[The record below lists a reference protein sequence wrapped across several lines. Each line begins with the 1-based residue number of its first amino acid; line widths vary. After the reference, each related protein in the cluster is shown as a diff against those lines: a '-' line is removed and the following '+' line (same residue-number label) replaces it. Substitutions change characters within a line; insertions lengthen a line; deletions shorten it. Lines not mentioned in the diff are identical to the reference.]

1 MASGIHS
8 QMAHQAKLMPYK
20 KLTII
25 FRISIRACFPSQV
38 TRGERVSVTFNL
50 RIFHVFRTKYRNT
63 SRKIYK
69 KQLNKAYYEYINNLI
84 ETPSSDQP
92 KKFWRFVK
100 SKRQDKIGINTLE
113 EDNPGEKPHRIFEDL
128 QGLSKTCQRSLKT
141 RIFKGSLK
149 DLLKIF
155 KDL

>member
-1 MASGIHS
+1 MNFSW
-8 QMAHQAKLMPYK
+8 HQASTVRWP
-20 KLTII
+20 
-25 FRISIRACFPSQV
+25 IRQSWCPTKSWLLFSGFQSEHVFHHKV

-63 SRKIYK
+63 RKIYK

-113 EDNPGEKPHRIFEDL
+113 EDNTNASDNYCKANVLNNYFHSIFH
-128 QGLSKTCQRSLKT
+128 
-141 RIFKGSLK
+141 
-149 DLLKIF
+149 
-155 KDL
+155 

>member
-1 MASGIHS
+1 MASGICS
-8 QMAHQAKLMPYK
+8 QMAHQAKLRCPTK
-20 KLTII
+20 SWLLFSGFQSEHI
-25 FRISIRACFPSQV
+25 FPSQV

-63 SRKIYK
+63 CKIYK

-100 SKRQDKIGINTLE
+100 SKRQDNIGINTLE
-113 EDNPGEKPHRIFEDL
+113 EDNTNASNNYSKANVLNDYFHSIFHYRKAQL
-128 QGLSKTCQRSLKT
+128 FT
-141 RIFKGSLK
+141 
-149 DLLKIF
+149 
-155 KDL
+155 